1 MLSNQFQVRN
11 TQTDEVEDTINFNF
25 TNQEF
30 LRIAILQIF
39 NDVMDGDDALVLALR
54 GLTIEELNK
63 LVYQWNENELIERG
77 IKWTWQHLIASTRK
91 HLVDDGSLT
100 RERIGKTTYY
110 TLSN

>member
-39 NDVMDGDDALVLALR
+39 NDVMDGDTVNS
-54 GLTIEELNK
+54 LTIEELNK
-63 LVYQWNENELIERG
+63 FVYLSNEDELIERG
-77 IKWTWQHLIASTRK
+77 IEWTWQHLIASTRK

-100 RERIGKTTYY
+100 RERIGKTTNY

>member
-11 TQTDEVEDTINFNF
+11 TQTDEVVDSIDFNF

-39 NDVMDGDDALVLALR
+39 NDVMDGDTVNP
-54 GLTIEELNK
+54 LTIEELNK
-63 LVYQWNENELIERG
+63 FVYLWNENELIERG
-77 IKWTWQHLIASTRK
+77 IEWTWQHLIASTRK

>member
-11 TQTDEVEDTINFNF
+11 TQTDEVVDSIDFNF

-39 NDVMDGDDALVLALR
+39 NDVMDGDNVNP
-54 GLTIEELNK
+54 LTIEELNK
-63 LVYQWNENELIERG
+63 FVYLWNENELIERG
-77 IKWTWQHLIASTRK
+77 IEWTWQHLIASTRK

-100 RERIGKTTYY
+100 REKIGKTTYY

>member
-11 TQTDEVEDTINFNF
+11 TQTDEVEDTIDFNF

-30 LRIAILQIF
+30 LRISILQIF
-39 NDVMDGDDALVLALR
+39 NDVMDGDVVNP
-54 GLTIEELNK
+54 LTLEELNMF
-63 LVYQWNENELIERG
+63 VYFNNEDELRERG
-77 IKWTWQHLIASTRK
+77 IKWTWQHLIASARK

-100 RERIGKTTYY
+100 REKVGKTTYY

>member
-1 MLSNQFQVRN
+1 MLTNQFQVRN
-11 TQTDEVEDTINFNF
+11 TQTDEVVDSIDFNF

-39 NDVMDGDDALVLALR
+39 YEVMDGDTENP
-54 GLTIEELNK
+54 LTIEELNK
-63 LVYQWNENELIERG
+63 FVYLWNENELIERG
-77 IKWTWQHLIASTRK
+77 IEWTWQHLIASTRK

>member
-11 TQTDEVEDTINFNF
+11 TQTDEVVDSIDFNF

-39 NDVMDGDDALVLALR
+39 NDVMDGDNVNP
-54 GLTIEELNK
+54 LTIEELNK
-63 LVYQWNENELIERG
+63 FVYLWNEDELIERG
-77 IKWTWQHLIASTRK
+77 IEWTWQHLIASTRK

-100 RERIGKTTYY
+100 REKIGKTTYY

>member
-1 MLSNQFQVRN
+1 MLTNQFQVRN
-11 TQTDEVEDTINFNF
+11 TQTDEVVDSIDFNF

-39 NDVMDGDDALVLALR
+39 YEVMDGDTENP
-54 GLTIEELNK
+54 LTIEELNK
-63 LVYQWNENELIERG
+63 FVYLWNENELIERG
-77 IKWTWQHLIASTRK
+77 IEWTWQHLIADARK

>member
-11 TQTDEVEDTINFNF
+11 TQTDEVVDSIDFNF

-39 NDVMDGDDALVLALR
+39 NDVMDGDTVNP
-54 GLTIEELNK
+54 LTIEELNK
-63 LVYQWNENELIERG
+63 FVYLWNEDELIERG
-77 IKWTWQHLIASTRK
+77 IEWTWQHLIASTRK